1 MTTATREQAG
11 KVFHVAEARL
21 VAARGQ
27 LSSAWTR
34 MADWSAPLREPSPA
48 ASCYVPGDP
57 EVRRRLWRCAL
68 LGFAGSAAILLG
80 ASQASSPFTTKS
92 MVPPAWFFGLRQA
105 PVLVNQTPQPGIA
118 FFLSLAAFYGGL
130 VLVIRAWIRLHR
142 LTRERPGIPIRYLAA
157 VAGAWTVPILF
168 VAPLLSNDAYS
179 YVAQG
184 EMMSH
189 HISPYRFG
197 PAVLGLG
204 GNSYTDLTARLWW
217 YATSPYG
224 PLFLGLSGLIQ
235 TVVGSSELAAL
246 VMFRVLALVGV
257 GLVAVSVPRL
267 ARSFGRDAGAA
278 FVFAVMNPLVL
289 IHLIGGEHNDALML
303 GFLVAGL
310 ALARE
315 RHPVLGIV
323 FVALATLVK
332 VPALIGVVYIGWD
345 WAGERASFGRRVGQT
360 ALAGLIAAAVMAAL
374 TEAVGLGWG
383 WVRGLGNPDSVRSYL
398 DPATAVGLGA
408 ARLLEAV
415 GGGDHSHLFLTL
427 ARGSGAALAA
437 GIGIVLLLRST
448 PGASRLRAVG
458 LTMLAVVVFGP
469 VMQPWYLA
477 WGVILLGPVVSG
489 RSRVALT
496 WLIVIET
503 FLGIGDATPAK
514 PNPSSYL
521 AGEFEKANPV
531 VFAVTAAIVVGLLF
545 GPDLVRLYR
554 RVRAS
559 TADADGLVREEV
571 TAGL

>member
-1 MTTATREQAG
+1 METARRERAG
-11 KVFHVAEARL
+11 RVIGAVEARL
-21 VAARGQ
+21 VAARDR
-27 LSSAWTR
+27 LSGAWTR
-34 MADWSAPLREPSPA
+34 VADWSAPLREPARES
-48 ASCYVPGDP
+48 SSYVPGDP
-57 EVRRRLWRCAL
+57 EVRRRLWHCTL
-68 LGFAGSAAILLG
+68 LGFIGSAAILWG

-105 PVLVNQTPQPGIA
+105 PVLVNQTPQPGIV
-118 FFLSLAAFYGGL
+118 FFCSLAAFYGGL

-142 LTRERPGIPIRYLAA
+142 LTRERPGIPVRYLAA
-157 VAGAWTVPILF
+157 VAGAWTLPILF
-168 VAPLLSNDAYS
+168 VGPLLSNDVYS

-189 HISPYRFG
+189 NISPYKFG

-217 YATSPYG
+217 YVTSPYG

-235 TVVGSSELAAL
+235 TAVGSSELAAL
-246 VMFRVLALVGV
+246 VMFRVLALFGV

-289 IHLIGGEHNDALML
+289 IHLVGGEHNDALML

-315 RHPVLGIV
+315 RHPILGLV

-345 WAGERASFGRRVGQT
+345 WAGEHSGFWRRVRQT
-360 ALAGLIAAAVMAAL
+360 ALAGLIAGVVMTAL
-374 TEAVGLGWG
+374 TELIGLGWG
-383 WVRGLGNPDSVRSYL
+383 WVKGLGNPDSVRSYV
-398 DPATAVGLGA
+398 DPATAIGLGA
-408 ARLLEAV
+408 ARLLQAV
-415 GGGDHSHLFLTL
+415 GGGDHSHLLLTL
-427 ARGSGAALAA
+427 ARGSGAALATV
-437 GIGIVLLLRST
+437 IGVVLLVRST

-458 LTMLAVVVFGP
+458 FTMLAVVVLGP
-469 VMQPWYLA
+469 VVQPWYLV

-489 RSRVALT
+489 RFRVGLT
-496 WLIVIET
+496 WLVVIGT

-514 PNPSSYL
+514 PNPSSSIL
-521 AGEFEKANPV
+521 REFEKANPL
-531 VFAVTAAIVVGLLF
+531 VFAATAVIVVGLLF

-554 RVRAS
+554 RVRAG
-559 TADADGLVREEV
+559 TGAPDGLVREEV